1 VLKILS
7 WNIQQ
12 GGGRRTI
19 PIIQALIDSQSHIIV
34 LSEFRN
40 NKSGRLI
47 QDQLFKAKYHYQY
60 VSQASPNQNTVFIA
74 SKIEGVSRSFREF
87 DPNFPDNVLA
97 VDFEAFSLYGM
108 YLPHKKK
115 HILFDL
121 LIEEAQREAPSI
133 MVGDFNTGKNF
144 IDQKKSSFWY
154 TDKLETLESKGMHDA
169 FRYLNGQTRTY
180 SWFSHQ
186 GNGYRYDHT
195 YISEVLISIARE
207 CNYIHEWRENG
218 LSDHSPMYLT
228 L

>member
-1 VLKILS
+1 MLKILS

-19 PIIQALIDSQSHIIV
+19 PIIQALIDSQAHIIV

-47 QDQLFKAKYHYQY
+47 KENLLKAKYSFQYWTEASAYQN
-60 VSQASPNQNTVFIA
+60 SVFIA
-74 SKIEGVSRSFREF
+74 SKIEGNPRYFRTF
-87 DPNFPDNVLA
+87 DPNFPDNIIAL
-97 VDFEAFSLYGM
+97 DFEAFALYGM

-121 LIEEAQREAPSI
+121 LIKEAQNPLPSI
-133 MVGDFNTGKNF
+133 MVGDFNTGKNL

-154 TDKLETLESKGMHDA
+154 TDKLEKLEAVGMKDG
-169 FRYLNGQTRTY
+169 FRHIHGKEREY
-180 SWFSHQ
+180 SWYSHQ

-195 YISEVLISIARE
+195 YVSDLLLSVISE
-207 CNYIHEWRENG
+207 CHYIHEWRENG
-218 LSDHSPMYLT
+218 LSDHSPMVVSL
-228 L
+228 

>member
-19 PIIQALIDSQSHIIV
+19 PIIQALIDSKAHIIV

-40 NKSGRLI
+40 NKSGKLI
-47 QDQLFKAKYHYQY
+47 KDHLYKAKYHYQY
-60 VSQASPNQNTVFIA
+60 ITEAAPQQNTVYIA
-74 SKIEGVSRSFREF
+74 SKIEGKGRSFRSF
-87 DPNFPDNVLA
+87 DSNFPDNVLA
-97 VDFEAFSLYGM
+97 IDFDAFSLYGM

-121 LIEEAQREAPSI
+121 LIKEAQADKPSV

-144 IDQKKSSFWY
+144 IDQKKS
-154 TDKLETLESKGMHDA
+154 
-169 FRYLNGQTRTY
+169 
-180 SWFSHQ
+180 HQ

-195 YISEVLISIARE
+195 YVQDLLLPVISSCE
-207 CNYIHEWRENG
+207 YIHDWRENG
-218 LSDHSPMYLT
+218 WSDHSPML
-228 L
+228 LSL